1 MTTAQRT
8 PLVPRLAV
16 SILFAA
22 TPALLADGHSVSDP
36 EEVEIRMPGPWGD
49 YSEAMEDPDA
59 VDADAAYV
67 GHRRH
72 RMQLLSGYYR
82 SLEMALRYDA
92 PVDPETIAR
101 LAEGLER
108 HAQDI
113 PALFDRE
120 TPTGEDEPGA
130 LARIWEEQE
139 QFQEHVDNFAAQTRD
154 LQRAMPQSP
163 ADENDAWE
171 PRATEV
177 LNGVRHQCL
186 ACHDTFR
193 RR

>member
-1 MTTAQRT
+1 MSQSRT
-8 PLVPRLAV
+8 VRARRLGVLLLCAV
-16 SILFAA
+16 
-22 TPALLADGHSVSDP
+22 TPALLADGHSERDP
-36 EEVEIRMPGPWGD
+36 QEVELRMPGPWGD

-59 VDADAAYV
+59 VDPDTAYV

-72 RMQLLSGYYR
+72 RMQTLSGYYR
-82 SLEMALRYDA
+82 SLEMALRYQA

-101 LAEGLER
+101 LAEGLKN
-108 HAQDI
+108 HGQDL
-113 PALFDRE
+113 PTLFGRE
-120 TPTGEDEPGA
+120 TPVDEGESGA
-130 LARIWEEQE
+130 LARIWDEPEH
-139 QFQEHVDNFAAQTRD
+139 FQEHVDNFAQRTRE
-154 LQRAMPQSP
+154 LQRAIPTS
-163 ADENDAWE
+163 ASDTEEDWE